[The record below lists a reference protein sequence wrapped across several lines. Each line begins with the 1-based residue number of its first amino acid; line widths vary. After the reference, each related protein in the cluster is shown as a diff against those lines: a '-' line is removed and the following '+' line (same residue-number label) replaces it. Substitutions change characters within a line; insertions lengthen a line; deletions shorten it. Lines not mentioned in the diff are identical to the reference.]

1 VSEYLDSHAVAG
13 ALVYLDTRW
22 TDRIHPRQIEEW
34 ENMLGQLKVHE
45 LRPALCMLP
54 PEKRPTPD
62 EVLAQVK
69 ELREIF
75 KDAPPEPP
83 PSVVPKTTSRPA
95 LPRELAK
102 PDVVNPIIEQARAS
116 LTGRNRDQEAG

>member
-1 VSEYLDSHAVAG
+1 MSEYLDPAAIDNAVKW
-13 ALVYLDTRW
+13 LDERW

-34 ENMLGQLKVHE
+34 RDMLGQLKVHE
-45 LRPALCMLP
+45 LRPAICMLP
-54 PEKRPTPD
+54 ADKRPTP
-62 EVLAQVK
+62 EVVLAQVK

-83 PSVVPKTTSRPA
+83 PPPVPTTSSRPA

-102 PDVVNPIIEQARAS
+102 PDVVNPIIEKARLAIN
-116 LTGRNRDQEAG
+116 TGRTDNEET